1 MNIDDYQNSLFEV
14 ESTELKVEKTEKENM
29 IIMIVNN
36 MEQED
41 KDIFVLYYYNSKSIK
56 EIAKILNIKKTNKN
70 IPKLVA
76 TFVITTIV
84 TGGLVYATGTAIYDK
99 IWKQPETY
107 KVSNEITEKD
117 KEDAINEEDARKKAE
132 EYLRKIGLDDEINGL
147 KLNKSW
153 QENDITW
160 NIEFTKGSMI
170 MYSSVWT
177 SFLIIEYDTI
187 KNIYIKFKN

>member
-1 MNIDDYQNSLFEV
+1 MP
-14 ESTELKVEKTEKENM
+14 
-29 IIMIVNN
+29 
-36 MEQED
+36 
-41 KDIFVLYYYNSKSIK
+41 KSN
-56 EIAKILNIKKTNKN
+56 KILKT
-70 IPKLVA
+70 VA
-76 TFVITTIV
+76 TIVITLGIGT
-84 TGGLVYATGTAIYDK
+84 GLVYATGNAIYEK

-107 KVSNEITEKD
+107 EFSYEVTEKD
-117 KEDAINEEDARKKAE
+117 KENAISEEEARKKAE